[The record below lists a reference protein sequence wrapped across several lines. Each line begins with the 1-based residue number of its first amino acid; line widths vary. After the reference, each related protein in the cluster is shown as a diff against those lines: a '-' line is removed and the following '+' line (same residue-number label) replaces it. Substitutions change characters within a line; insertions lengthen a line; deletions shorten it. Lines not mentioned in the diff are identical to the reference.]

1 MISLHNFRSFVD
13 RVEKEGTV
21 RLASTP
27 RKTLRP
33 WKLFME
39 CGPGALLASSRKKGD
54 SMQEKQMEQRV
65 DTARA
70 DMGME
75 EYLNAAVMQTEY
87 LRKILD
93 GLQKGTD
100 LSLAAWS
107 GAFDASHRTLE
118 HINKAV
124 TLAQEV
130 FEGHMVQ
137 MSGAMS
143 EELICNEFACLTW
156 K

>member
-1 MISLHNFRSFVD
+1 V
-13 RVEKEGTV
+13 TV

-27 RKTLRP
+27 RKTIRLR
-33 WKLFME
+33 KLFLL
-39 CGPGALLASSRKKGD
+39 CGTGALLASSRKKGD
-54 SMQEKQMEQRV
+54 SMQEKQIEQRV
-65 DTARA
+65 DTATA
-70 DMGME
+70 EMGME
-75 EYLNAAVMQTEY
+75 EYLNAAVKQAEY

-107 GAFDASHRTLE
+107 EAFDASHRTLE

-143 EELICNEFACLTW
+143 EELICNEFECLTW

>member
-1 MISLHNFRSFVD
+1 
-13 RVEKEGTV
+13 
-21 RLASTP
+21 
-27 RKTLRP
+27 
-33 WKLFME
+33 
-39 CGPGALLASSRKKGD
+39 
-54 SMQEKQMEQRV
+54 MQEKQIQQRV
-65 DTARA
+65 NAGTAE
-70 DMGME
+70 MGVE
-75 EYLNAAVMQTEY
+75 ECLNVAALQAEY

-107 GAFDASHRTLE
+107 EAFDASHRTLE

-130 FEGHMVQ
+130 FEGHLLQ
-137 MSGAMS
+137 MSGALS
-143 EELICNEFACLTW
+143 EDLICNEFACLTW